1 MRTKIRRYLE
11 YNLNIKEQQ
20 KIDKEDV
27 MKALNKNLQIQ
38 MQGILNGNILKNI
51 KVFMNFNLD
60 FLSSIADSFKP
71 QTFSAEENVVEEGEP
86 GGTMYFIVTGWVSVL
101 HKDTQTYIK
110 DLKNDDYFGEIGFFS
125 AQTRTTTVK
134 ARDFS

>member
-1 MRTKIRRYLE
+1 
-11 YNLNIKEQQ
+11 
-20 KIDKEDV
+20 

-71 QTFSAEENVVEEGEP
+71 
-86 GGTMYFIVTGWVSVL
+86 
-101 HKDTQTYIK
+101 
-110 DLKNDDYFGEIGFFS
+110 
-125 AQTRTTTVK
+125 
-134 ARDFS
+134 

>member
-71 QTFSAEENVVEEGEP
+71 
-86 GGTMYFIVTGWVSVL
+86 
-101 HKDTQTYIK
+101 
-110 DLKNDDYFGEIGFFS
+110 
-125 AQTRTTTVK
+125 
-134 ARDFS
+134 